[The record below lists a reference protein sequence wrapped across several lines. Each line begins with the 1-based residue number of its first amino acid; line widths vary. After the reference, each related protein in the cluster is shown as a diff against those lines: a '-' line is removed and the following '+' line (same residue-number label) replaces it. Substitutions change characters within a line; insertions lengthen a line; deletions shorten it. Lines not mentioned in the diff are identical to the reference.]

1 MLVMFVENVTPSL
14 RGEISRWMIEPKAGV
29 FVGKVTSMVR
39 DHLWKKCIKNAGE
52 GFVVQIWDSNNE
64 QGFDL
69 RTYGVSGRKI
79 VNHEGIY
86 LIKYILST

>member
-1 MLVMFVENVTPSL
+1 MLVMFIENVSPSL

-39 DHLWKKCIKNAGE
+39 EQLWKKCLINAGN
-52 GFVVQIWDSNNE
+52 GFIVQIWDSNKE

-69 RTYGVSGRKI
+69 RTHGVSDRAI
-79 VNHEGIY
+79 VDYEGIY
-86 LIKYILST
+86 LIKYLNTI